1 MYSKRHSVVE
11 NDGWDSDFMCV
22 SCVTASLI
30 EVSRDDTHAK
40 QLFLFFFL
48 FFSFLFLA
56 SRFSRPR

>member
-1 MYSKRHSVVE
+1 
-11 NDGWDSDFMCV
+11 MCV

-40 QLFLFFFL
+40 QLFLFFFFFFL
-48 FFSFLFLA
+48 LFFFFFSFFSFSFLA